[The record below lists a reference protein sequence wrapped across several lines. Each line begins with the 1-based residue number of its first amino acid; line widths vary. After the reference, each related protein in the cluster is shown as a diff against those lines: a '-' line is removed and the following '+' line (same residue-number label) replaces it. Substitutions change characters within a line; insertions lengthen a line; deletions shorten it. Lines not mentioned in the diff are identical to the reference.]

1 MAYLRSKSSENRVK
15 ASVGAKTRSGR
26 RLFCVKLS
34 AGRGVLEKYLTKYSH
49 NFRKSTGKLHTR
61 CGIIKTQEHK
71 SLRRMSEIGISVF
84 PRRKGRRREEVTNM
98 KIIVTGKNIAIS
110 EKIQDAIDKKF
121 EKLGKYFAD
130 DIQAKVIIH
139 PEKSKV
145 KMEATIVTKGTI
157 FRAED
162 VSQDVFDCIDIV
174 ADKLLKQLTKYKGK
188 LMKRNKSKE
197 SVRFEMLPEIEPA
210 DSGELV
216 KTKKFELAP
225 MTTEEAI
232 MQMEMLQH
240 NFFVFLD
247 AETNTVNVVYK
258 RNDEDYG
265 LLETNH

>member
-1 MAYLRSKSSENRVK
+1 
-15 ASVGAKTRSGR
+15 
-26 RLFCVKLS
+26 
-34 AGRGVLEKYLTKYSH
+34 
-49 NFRKSTGKLHTR
+49 
-61 CGIIKTQEHK
+61 
-71 SLRRMSEIGISVF
+71 
-84 PRRKGRRREEVTNM
+84 M

-174 ADKLLKQLTKYKGK
+174 AEKLLKQMTKYKGK

-197 SVRFEMLPEIEPA
+197 SVRFEMLPEIEAAEAA
-210 DSGELV
+210 DDGELV
-216 KTKKFELAP
+216 KTKKFDLTP

-247 AETNTVNVVYK
+247 AETENVNVVYK

-265 LLETNH
+265 LLETVR

>member
-1 MAYLRSKSSENRVK
+1 MWYNI
-15 ASVGAKTRSGR
+15 GTR
-26 RLFCVKLS
+26 
-34 AGRGVLEKYLTKYSH
+34 
-49 NFRKSTGKLHTR
+49 
-61 CGIIKTQEHK
+61 TQEFAPHTGDTYF
-71 SLRRMSEIGISVF
+71 RFHRC
-84 PRRKGRRREEVTNM
+84 KGRRREEVTNM

-197 SVRFEMLPEIEPA
+197 SVRFEMLPEVEPA

-247 AETNTVNVVYK
+247 AETNTVNVVYR

>member
-1 MAYLRSKSSENRVK
+1 
-15 ASVGAKTRSGR
+15 
-26 RLFCVKLS
+26 
-34 AGRGVLEKYLTKYSH
+34 
-49 NFRKSTGKLHTR
+49 
-61 CGIIKTQEHK
+61 
-71 SLRRMSEIGISVF
+71 
-84 PRRKGRRREEVTNM
+84 M

-174 ADKLLKQLTKYKGK
+174 AEKLLKQMTKYKGK

-197 SVRFEMLPEIEPA
+197 SVRFEMLPEIEAAEAA
-210 DSGELV
+210 DDGELV
-216 KTKKFELAP
+216 KTKKFELTP

-247 AETNTVNVVYK
+247 GETDNVNVVYK
-258 RNDEDYG
+258 RNDDDYG
-265 LLETNH
+265 LLETRR

>member
-1 MAYLRSKSSENRVK
+1 
-15 ASVGAKTRSGR
+15 
-26 RLFCVKLS
+26 
-34 AGRGVLEKYLTKYSH
+34 
-49 NFRKSTGKLHTR
+49 
-61 CGIIKTQEHK
+61 
-71 SLRRMSEIGISVF
+71 
-84 PRRKGRRREEVTNM
+84 M
-98 KIIVTGKNIAIS
+98 KIIVTGKNITIS

-157 FRAED
+157 FRAEE

-197 SVRFEMLPEIEPA
+197 SVRFEMLPETEPQEV
-210 DSGELV
+210 GELV
-216 KTKKFELAP
+216 KTKKFTLVP

-232 MQMEMLQH
+232 LQMELLQH
-240 NFFVFLD
+240 SFFVFLD
-247 AETNTVNVVYK
+247 EDTDEVNVVYK
-258 RNDEDYG
+258 RNDSDYG
-265 LLETNH
+265 MLQTRR

>member
-1 MAYLRSKSSENRVK
+1 
-15 ASVGAKTRSGR
+15 
-26 RLFCVKLS
+26 
-34 AGRGVLEKYLTKYSH
+34 
-49 NFRKSTGKLHTR
+49 
-61 CGIIKTQEHK
+61 
-71 SLRRMSEIGISVF
+71 
-84 PRRKGRRREEVTNM
+84 M

-174 ADKLLKQLTKYKGK
+174 AEKLLKQMTKYKGK

-197 SVRFEMLPEIEPA
+197 SVRFEMLPEIDAAEAA
-210 DSGELV
+210 DDGELV
-216 KTKKFELAP
+216 KTKKFELTP

-247 AETNTVNVVYK
+247 GETDNVNVVYK
-258 RNDEDYG
+258 RNDNDYG
-265 LLETNH
+265 LLETRR